1 MGKLWIVI
9 LLFPLIHQLVP
20 VLKVQQITGFFESTN
35 KRDTL
40 SWWDGSLQKH
50 VDHYLAD
57 SLSIRPFCYR
67 LRNQLEYSLADKLN
81 SQDLYAYQGIF
92 FRMTSPVYSID
103 AGYVGKEKVDQ
114 DLSNLLAYR
123 QQKDAKP
130 MYFLIPS
137 FKFHLYPENLP
148 VYNRLETTEN
158 NYYQYTR
165 ALRKNGFNL
174 LDADRWFRKLQSTK
188 DTPALM
194 GTGGVHWSLYAATL
208 AMDSL
213 VTQVE
218 ANEHQV
224 YTHPNYVLDSSSV
237 YDEDEDGYRLA
248 NLLARHADP
257 KLRQVHFPEPVKS
270 GRKIRAVIISDSYFH
285 AVYWT
290 GLFDQVFDSGSVF
303 YYYLKTRKQR
313 GVPDQA
319 FEKSVLEEDLRQ
331 ADLILVIS
339 EVNNLEHFAFGLP
352 GYLSHH

>member
-20 VLKVQQITGFFESTN
+20 LLKVQQITGFFDAT
-35 KRDTL
+35 KKPDTL
-40 SWWDGSLQKH
+40 SWWDGSLQKYA
-50 VDHYLAD
+50 DRYLAD

-67 LRNQLEYSLADKLN
+67 LRNQLEYSLANKLN
-81 SQDLYAYQGIF
+81 AQNLYAYNGVF
-92 FRMTSPVYSID
+92 YRMTSPIYSID
-103 AGYVGKEKVDQ
+103 AGYAGKEQVNRDMHR
-114 DLSNLLAYR
+114 LIAYR
-123 QQKDAKP
+123 RQKEAKP
-130 MYFLIPS
+130 LYFLIPP

-148 VYNRLETTEN
+148 DYNRLETTEN
-158 NYYQYTR
+158 NYYQYTHI
-165 ALRKNGFNL
+165 LRKNGFNL
-174 LDADRWFRKLQSTK
+174 LDADQWFRKLQHTN
-188 DTPALM
+188 DIPALM

-213 VTQVE
+213 VKQIE

-224 YTHPNYVLDSSSV
+224 YTHPNYILDSSTV

-257 KLRQVHFPEPVKS
+257 KLRQVHFPEPVTS

-290 GLFDQVFDSGSVF
+290 GLFDQVFDPGSVF

-313 GVPDQA
+313 GMADQP
-319 FEKSVLEEDLRQ
+319 FEKHAFDEDIRQ

-352 GYLSHH
+352 RNLPHR